1 MDGFSRVVVF
11 LCCSTNNKAETVLQL
26 FRGAVRTFGL
36 PTRMR
41 CDHDTEN
48 IEVACFMLNAHGVE
62 GSRVITG
69 LSVHNQRIE
78 RLWVDVVRYI
88 VTPYRNIFTY
98 LESFGL
104 LDPLN
109 ELHLFALHYVFQPRI
124 NRSIEEFVLQW
135 NHHGLSS
142 ERCQTPLQLM
152 IEGLYNCLPD
162 LSDTETVS
170 DDYGIDDLAPMP
182 ELQTD
187 NIQVPR
193 SGIELSPSQYDTL
206 ALAVNPLSDDQ
217 NSGVNSYLQAVGV
230 IANFVHQ

>member
-1 MDGFSRVVVF
+1 MSQRKLVQLRDLISYTCLIYRHQDGNHKLIRWRFVIHGAIDGFSRVIVF

-41 CDHDTEN
+41 CDHSTEN
-48 IEVACFMLNAHGVE
+48 IEVARFMLNAQGVE
-62 GSRVITG
+62 GSHVLTG

-98 LESFGL
+98 LKSFGL

-109 ELHLFALHYVFQPRI
+109 ELHLFALHYVYQPRI
-124 NRSIEEFVLQW
+124 NRSIKEFVLQW
-135 NHHGLSS
+135 SHHGLSS
-142 ERCQTPLQLM
+142 ERCQTPMQLM

-162 LSDTETVS
+162 LSCRCQNVSYRTVGYIPLDRS
-170 DDYGIDDLAPMP
+170 LA
-182 ELQTD
+182 E
-187 NIQVPR
+187 I
-193 SGIELSPSQYDTL
+193 LSR
-206 ALAVNPLSDDQ
+206 AL
-217 NSGVNSYLQAVGV
+217 
-230 IANFVHQ
+230 I